1 MKSKHHGEFWKKMR
15 PLLPSRGKNQSKIVF
30 IDNERVITDS
40 LVVAETFNNHGGI
53 CSSSEHR
60 DSR

>member
-1 MKSKHHGEFWKKMR
+1 MKSKHHGEFWKKMT

-40 LVVAETFNNHGGI
+40 LVVADVSISIGSPHKL
-53 CSSSEHR
+53 CR
-60 DSR
+60 